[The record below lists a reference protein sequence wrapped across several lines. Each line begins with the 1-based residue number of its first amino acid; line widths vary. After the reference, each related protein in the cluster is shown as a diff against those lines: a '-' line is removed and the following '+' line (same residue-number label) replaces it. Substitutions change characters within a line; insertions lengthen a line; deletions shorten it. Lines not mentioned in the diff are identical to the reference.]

1 MLDRSLIGRKS
12 DPVVHEVERGEL
24 RRFAEAIGDPNP
36 IYVDEAAA
44 RAAGFATLVAPPTY
58 AAALASNERFR
69 QSLDVGSRALLH
81 VDQQLEYGRPI
92 VAGDKLTLTSR
103 VADVQE
109 RAAGAGPMDILVLED
124 EARDPHGALVF
135 RARSTLVIR
144 R

>member
-12 DPVVHEVERGEL
+12 EAVLHEVEKNEL
-24 RRFAEAIGDPNP
+24 RRFAEALGDPNP

-44 RAAGFATLVAPPTY
+44 RAAGHASIVAPPTY
-58 AAALASNERFR
+58 AAVLAGNERFR
-69 QSLDVGSRALLH
+69 QSLDLGTKNLLH
-81 VDQQLEYGRPI
+81 VDQQLEFGRPI
-92 VAGDKLTLTSR
+92 VAGDVLTITSR

-109 RAAGAGPMDILVLED
+109 RAGGSGPMDVLVLEG
-124 EARDPHGALVF
+124 EARDARGEMVF